1 MRLSIRILVACGV
14 GALALTA
21 GCGRKV
27 GNTLG
32 IPNQPPA
39 VRLTGSPPRTE
50 GATQIARQLSWVGS
64 DPDGRVDHY
73 VVALDPRSVDKV
85 DESWTAVTETQRT
98 IHMRRALPTPL
109 NPTGQAHRE
118 PTIFAV
124 SAVDDQGAVSTS
136 AWQAMW
142 GENLAPVVRII
153 LPYPTHLA
161 VTSVPSQIRISW
173 VGNDP
178 DGAIPNRLA
187 KFKFKLFAQGN
198 SEFPIELAILDPD
211 SLRRF
216 YAPGFAGWDSL
227 PGDSSAHTYT
237 NLVPFQTYLFV
248 VTGFDANGDYDP
260 IFSLDKNMLRM
271 RVLAPGTGGPRITFH
286 GDYFRLT
293 SVNGEP
299 LSIDADSRKPLT
311 VNWSAVSALNG
322 GDLSFRWA
330 VDIADP
336 NDGTPRRNAKDLA
349 HWSEWGE
356 YNTSATIPPPR
367 DGVLVRRLYVEAQ
380 DQSGLMTL
388 TSLRIQYYRPT
399 FARDLLIVDDT
410 RLVPDQIVNGTLRP
424 PTGPWPTAAELDSF
438 LFARG
443 GVPWRGYT
451 AGTLSRPGLFAG
463 YGFDTLGTNSGNY
476 NSISADLLSQYRHV
490 IWYVDA
496 KSAGIRGEAGG
507 QPVTALRW
515 MSAGRVNALAAYVQ
529 AGGQLW
535 LLGGGAGLASTIE
548 WRARGNT
555 TNTFSSARG
564 ELVPGQFMYE
574 YPHWRSEFTYD
585 LLTAS
590 VVRATPGAS
599 GGRWDFSRFPMSL
612 DGRTPATDPLPPMRS
627 GSAAFYARS
636 GTAEYLT
643 QPNTILENHND
654 ASRRGSP
661 LDTLYSLG
669 SGSGFPIMTFYHG
682 RESGAVLFSGFD
694 IWSFRRDQGAQL
706 VDAVLQ
712 GIWGLPRVSGTPT
725 SAQSEEAVVQRSG
738 H

>member
-1 MRLSIRILVACGV
+1 MRLSIRIVVACSV

-27 GNTLG
+27 GNTIG
-32 IPNQPPA
+32 IPNQPPV
-39 VRLTGSPPRTE
+39 VRLTGSPPQTE
-50 GATQIARQLSWVGS
+50 GVTQVARQMSWIGS

-73 VVALDPRSVDKV
+73 LVALNPRTVDQI
-85 DESWTAVTETQRT
+85 DESWTAVDETQRT

-109 NPTGQAHRE
+109 DLTGQAHRE

-124 SAVDDQGAVSTS
+124 SAVDDRGANSAP

-153 LPYPTHLA
+153 QPMPTHLT
-161 VTSVPSQIRISW
+161 VTSVPSQIRITW
-173 VGNDP
+173 AGNDP
-178 DGAIPNRLA
+178 DGAVPNRLA

-198 SEFPIELAILDPD
+198 TEFPIELAILNPD

-216 YAPGFAGWDSL
+216 YAPGFASWDSL
-227 PGDSSAHTYT
+227 SGDSSAHTYT

-271 RVLAPGTGGPRITFH
+271 RVLAPGTGAPRITFY

-293 SVNGEP
+293 SVNGEE
-299 LSIDADSRKPLT
+299 LSINADARKPLT
-311 VNWSAVSALNG
+311 VNWSAETLPG
-322 GDLSFRWA
+322 GGLPSFRWA
-330 VDIADP
+330 VDLTDSDA
-336 NDGTPRRNAKDLA
+336 PRRNPKDLA
-349 HWSEWGE
+349 HWSERSPD
-356 YNTSATIPPPR
+356 NTSATIPPPP
-367 DGVLVRRLYVEAQ
+367 DGVFVRRLYVEVL
-380 DQSGLMTL
+380 DQNGLLTL

-410 RLVPDQIVNGTLRP
+410 RLTLDQVVNGALRP
-424 PTGPWPTAAELDSF
+424 PIGPWPTAAELDSF

-443 GVPWRGYT
+443 GVPWRGYP

-463 YGFDTLGTNSGNY
+463 YSFDTLGTFSATP
-476 NSISADLLSQYRHV
+476 SHISADLLSQYRHV

-496 KSAGIRGEAGG
+496 KSANIRAQGG

-515 MSAGRVNALAAYVQ
+515 MSKGRENALAAYVQ
-529 AGGQLW
+529 AGGKLW
-535 LLGGGAGLASTIE
+535 LLGGGAGYASTIE
-548 WRARGNT
+548 WRAPGNI

-585 LLTAS
+585 LLPLG
-590 VVRATPGAS
+590 VVRATLRTNGEE
-599 GGRWDFSRFPMSL
+599 RDLSRFPMTL
-612 DGRTPATDPLPPMRS
+612 DARTPATDPLPPLRTS
-627 GSAAFYARS
+627 PGAFYAML
-636 GTAEYLT
+636 GAAEYLT

-654 ASRRGSP
+654 NSRRRSP
-661 LDTLYSLG
+661 LDTLYNLPNIG
-669 SGSGFPIMTFYHG
+669 SGPGFPVMTFYHG
-682 RESGAVLFSGFD
+682 RENGAVLFSGFD
-694 IWSFRRDQGAQL
+694 IWSFRRDQCSQL

-712 GIWGLPRVSGTPT
+712 GIWGLSRVSGTPT
-725 SAQSEEAVVQRSG
+725 PAQSEEAVVQRRG